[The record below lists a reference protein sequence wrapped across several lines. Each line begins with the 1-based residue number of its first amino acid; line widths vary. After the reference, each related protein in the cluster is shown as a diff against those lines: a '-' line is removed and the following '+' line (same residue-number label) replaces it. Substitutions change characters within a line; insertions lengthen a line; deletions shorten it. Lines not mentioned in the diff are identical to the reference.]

1 MQERMSIDKF
11 QPPSD
16 MARVL
21 IVHVSPAE
29 YNAIIEN
36 KICMVFV
43 PYDSELKKK
52 IVLDERITANGAK
65 ELLFRQ
71 YDFVQFEYKDSIFTR
86 VLRRW
91 CGFSV
96 TRSRVFNRH
105 HRLVG
110 FSDYKIAIHF
120 K

>member
-1 MQERMSIDKF
+1 MSIGRF

-21 IVHVSPAE
+21 QVHVNQAE
-29 YNAIIEN
+29 FNVIMEN
-36 KICMVFV
+36 KISVVFIS
-43 PYDSELKKK
+43 YDSELKKS
-52 IVLDERITANGAK
+52 IVLDERFTANGEK
-65 ELLFRQ
+65 EYLFRQ
-71 YDFVQFEYKDSIFTR
+71 YDFVQLYYKNTPFTR
-86 VLRRW
+86 ILRRW

-96 TRSRVFNRH
+96 TRNRVFDRH

-110 FSDYKIAIHF
+110 FSDYRIAIHF